1 MDRAKNINCGNIRIL
16 IAAISQRLGQFKGAK
31 AEIDTL
37 LMLQPYNQKHYHT
50 LFNYFYGRRSYLQAL
65 ETADN
70 SLKIFPDDK
79 ELLVDKMTA
88 LFYTRNHA
96 VADSLAREII
106 RIDSLL
112 PYPYM
117 FRGLIMEQRRNFA
130 GAIRNYQ
137 KFIKL
142 SPDDSDAPAI
152 RKKLNDLILKENEI
166 E

>member
-1 MDRAKNINCGNIRIL
+1 
-16 IAAISQRLGQFKGAK
+16 
-31 AEIDTL
+31 
-37 LMLQPYNQKHYHT
+37 MLEPYNKKHYHT
-50 LFNYFYGRRSYLQAL
+50 LFNYFYGQRSYLQAL

-79 ELLVDKMTA
+79 ELLVDRMTA
-88 LFYTRNHA
+88 LFYTRNDA

-117 FRGLIMEQRRNFA
+117 FRGLIMEHRKNFA
-130 GAIRNYQ
+130 GAIRNYR

-142 SPDDSDAPAI
+142 LSDSPDTPAI
-152 RKKLNDLILKENEI
+152 RKKLNDLILKENET